1 MLETGGLAPFPEACA
16 AVRDPYTA
24 PAFAPAAEP
33 FATDARARAFG
44 KSFMS
49 DKHFDVCGIGNAI
62 VDILA
67 HCDEAFIAN
76 MGLTKGAMTL
86 VDPAR
91 SAELYEAMGPAVEV
105 SGGSAANTI
114 AGIASLGGRAAY
126 IGKVGND
133 QLGGIFRHDIR
144 ATGVHF
150 ETPSTTT
157 STATARCMIFVTPD
171 AERTMNTYLGACVE
185 LTPDDVDADVIQRSK
200 VTYLEG
206 YLWDPPLAKQAFL
219 KAADL
224 AHKAGRQIA
233 LSLSDS
239 FCVQRYRK
247 EFQDL
252 VRDHVDILFANE
264 GEIKA
269 LWETDSYDQ
278 ALAITRQ
285 SCDLAALTR
294 SEKGS
299 LIATPETVVE
309 VPAWP
314 VAKVVDLTGAGDLY
328 AAGFLYGYTHGRNH
342 ADCGRIAALCA
353 GEIISHY
360 GARPET
366 PLSEL
371 LLQSV

>member
-1 MLETGGLAPFPEACA
+1 MP
-16 AVRDPYTA
+16 
-24 PAFAPAAEP
+24 
-33 FATDARARAFG
+33 
-44 KSFMS
+44 

-62 VDILA
+62 VDVFA
-67 HCDEAFIAN
+67 HCDEAFLTDL
-76 MGLTKGAMTL
+76 GLAKGAMIL
-86 VDPAR
+86 VDPER
-91 SAELYEAMGPAVEV
+91 SAALYDAMGPAVEV
-105 SGGSAANTI
+105 SGGAAANTI
-114 AGIASLGGRAAY
+114 AGVASLGGRGAY

-144 ATGVHF
+144 ATGVYF
-150 ETPSTTT
+150 ETPSVT
-157 STATARCMIFVTPD
+157 SATPTARSMIFVTPD

-185 LTPDDVDADVIQRSK
+185 LTPEDVDPQVIQYSK

-233 LSLSDS
+233 LTLSDS
-239 FCVQRYRK
+239 FCVIRYLK

-252 VRDHVDILFANE
+252 VRDHVDLLFANE
-264 GEIKA
+264 AEIKA
-269 LWETDSYDQ
+269 LWETDDYQQ
-278 ALAITRQ
+278 AVAMTREV
-285 SCDLAALTR
+285 CELAALTR
-294 SEKGS
+294 SAKGS
-299 LIATPETVVE
+299 LIVTAETVVE

-314 VAKVVDLTGAGDLY
+314 VQRVVDLTGAGDLY
-328 AAGFLYGYTHGRNH
+328 AAGFLYGYTQGRDH
-342 ADCGRIAALCA
+342 ADCGRIASLAA
-353 GEIISHY
+353 AEVIGHF